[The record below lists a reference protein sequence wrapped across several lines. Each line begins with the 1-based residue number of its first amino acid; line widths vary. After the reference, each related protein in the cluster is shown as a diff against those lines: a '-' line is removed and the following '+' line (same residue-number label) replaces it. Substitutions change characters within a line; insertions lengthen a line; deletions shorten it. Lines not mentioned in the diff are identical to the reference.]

1 MSNRGSVNKVCVV
14 IPCYNTA
21 YALDDIL
28 TQLKCEPVDV
38 VVIDDGSTDTTS
50 ETAFKYKVKVI
61 RNNRNLGKGASL
73 RRGFDYALSQ
83 GYGTVIAMDGDGQH
97 LPLDIVN
104 FLKVESLS
112 PEADIIV
119 GNRMRHPTGMPRIRR
134 LTNIIM
140 SGLISWICGQSIPD
154 TQNGFRLIRARLL
167 GKLELTSNKFEI
179 ETEIILQAVVRGA
192 KIINIPIVSVY
203 KNHLSR
209 IRPLLDTFRFVKC
222 ILPYIGFITK
232 PPNPIRQACLSDGP
246 GLRMSGNNCKRS

>member
-1 MSNRGSVNKVCVV
+1 MSNRNSVNKICVV
-14 IPCYNTA
+14 IPCYNVA
-21 YALDDIL
+21 YVLDDIL

-140 SGLISWICGQSIPD
+140 SGLISRICGQSIPD

-167 GKLELTSNKFEI
+167 GKLKLTSNKFEI
-179 ETEIILQAVVRGA
+179 ETEVIIKAAAFGA
-192 KIINIPIVSVY
+192 RVISIPIASVY
-203 KNHLSR
+203 KNHSSR
-209 IRPLLDTFRFVKC
+209 INPFLDAFRFIRF
-222 ILPYIGFITK
+222 ILPYISFSVK
-232 PPNPIRQACLSDGP
+232 SPNPGAPLYLSPPFTVQAGGRL
-246 GLRMSGNNCKRS
+246 GN